1 MRTNKTVDYVDV
13 DSTHTQWISYG
24 VILATLLD
32 HMNSIHV
39 LGVIVFLRVRNR
51 IFQHDQLSSDFA
63 SHSVTFHIL

>member
-1 MRTNKTVDYVDV
+1 MRTNKTADYVDV

-39 LGVIVFLRVRNR
+39 LGVMVFLRVRNYL
-51 IFQHDQLSSDFA
+51 LS
-63 SHSVTFHIL
+63 T

>member
-39 LGVIVFLRVRNR
+39 LGVMVFLRVRNYL
-51 IFQHDQLSSDFA
+51 LS
-63 SHSVTFHIL
+63 T